1 MKAVVQRV
9 LEAKVEVDG
18 VTTGSIGLGLLV
30 YLGIGKK
37 DLESDV
43 HFMVEKIVG
52 LRIFD
57 DESGKMNHSVRDAD
71 GDILLVSQFTLY
83 GSVKKGSRPS
93 FNEAADP
100 KKANHYY
107 NQFKEQI
114 SKTLSKTSQAGI
126 FGAKMKVCSENDGP
140 VTLLL
145 SSD

>member
-1 MKAVVQRV
+1 MKAVVQRF
-9 LEAKVEVDG
+9 LEAKVEFAG

-30 YLGIGKK
+30 YLGIGNK

-57 DESGKMNHSVRDAD
+57 DESGKMNHSVRDVD

-83 GSVKKGSRPS
+83 GSLKKGSRPS

-126 FGAKMKVCSENDGP
+126 FGSKMKVCSENDGP

-145 SSD
+145 STD